1 MEQRNPEQLS
11 EFKTGLQEMETG
23 LGFRMEL
30 CLTRNGIA
38 KHIFDSHLRA
48 VLGLTEQKLRMG
60 LTESSERSKVQQDL
74 EQEQKQEQDRRGLQL
89 QCSLGQACAQWSW

>member
-23 LGFRMEL
+23 LGF
-30 CLTRNGIA
+30 RNGIA

-89 QCSLGQACAQWSW
+89 QCSLGQACARWSW